1 MRRLGSFL
9 QAVLAALL
17 VIGFV
22 TGLAMATSLTGDDL
36 LVADQSAGT
45 VRRYSAA
52 GADLGVFAS
61 GLSQPSWITM
71 DTGGNVYVSEY
82 TGGRVDKFSSS
93 GALLLT
99 IPTAFAPGD
108 VRVAGD
114 GSIYVADYFG
124 GNVYRYSASGAPLGL
139 FVATGLS
146 RADFTAFDS
155 SGNLYVTDFLSGV
168 VRRIS
173 PTGVD
178 LGNFLSGLPAS
189 FPKGVLGIAF
199 DSGGN
204 LYAANNATNSVEK
217 YSPSGVALGTFA
229 SGLNDPYGLA
239 FDSNGNLFVANY
251 GNGTI
256 REFSASG
263 TDLGNFVSSG
273 LSNPRDVVIVPTPEP
288 STGLLVF
295 TLSVFGLIGVWW
307 KRDRRKQQIS
317 TLR

>member
-1 MRRLGSFL
+1 MRRSGSL
-9 QAVLAALL
+9 LRGIVAALL
-17 VIGFV
+17 I
-22 TGLAMATSLTGDDL
+22 TGLATSHAIADSLTFGDL
-36 LVADQSAGT
+36 LVADQTAGT
-45 VRRYSAA
+45 VRQYSAA

-71 DTGGNVYVSEY
+71 DMGGNVYVSEY
-82 TGGRVDKFSSS
+82 TGGRVDKFSPS
-93 GALLLT
+93 GALLLA

-108 VRVAGD
+108 ARVASD

-139 FVATGLS
+139 FVVTGLS
-146 RADFTAFDS
+146 RADFMAFDA

-199 DSGGN
+199 DSNGN
-204 LYAANNATNSVEK
+204 LYAANDATNTVEK

-256 REFSASG
+256 REFSPSG

-273 LSNPRDVVIVPTPEP
+273 LSNPRDLLIVATPEP

-295 TLSVFGLIGVWW
+295 TLGAFGLIGVWW
-307 KRDRRKQQIS
+307 RRDRRKQRLS